1 MSSTPSSPSSPHLLV
16 RAARGEAADYSM
28 DYERGTITFT
38 ARRLISA
45 ASRIAV
51 DYQVALTAYHRT
63 LSALSGQARRGG
75 LTAWGQFLK
84 EGDAEDR
91 PLAFSLDEFN
101 PVDPDYP
108 SEDIAGLGDSAVWQ
122 EQYHMLWVVTGGRNV
137 TVQVSGVD
145 LSDADERAKA
155 IAVAETLV

>member
-1 MSSTPSSPSSPHLLV
+1 MKLELAEGAIVEDGSGLCPYL
-16 RAARGEAADYSM
+16 
-28 DYERGTITFT
+28 
-38 ARRLISA
+38 
-45 ASRIAV
+45 AV
-51 DYQVALTAYHRT
+51 
-63 LSALSGQARRGG
+63 
-75 LTAWGQFLK
+75 
-84 EGDAEDR
+84 AED
-91 PLAFSLDEFN
+91 PYEFTVNIAFSLDEFN